1 MPRSD
6 KITNNT
12 RRRILTEAA
21 SLFRRHGYRGTST
34 RQIAEAVGVKQPSLF
49 HHFPNKQAIL
59 EELLAISLDDSLA
72 RAQHAAS
79 ASGPVARRLYD
90 YLLWDLTTLHRLPFA
105 LSGIYA
111 HDVLQDPDLAP
122 WSAKL
127 EALYTALC
135 SLIEQGV
142 RSGEFRPVSPTLGQA
157 MVAGV
162 TLSHIDY
169 AAGHTGGDPDELA
182 SAGAAFI
189 LGGLMRDQE
198 SLDRLVGN
206 GDPQAS

>member
-1 MPRSD
+1 MPRTD
-6 KITNNT
+6 KITNST
-12 RRRILTEAA
+12 RRRILAEAA

-79 ASGPVARRLYD
+79 APGPVARRLYD
-90 YLLWDLTTLHRLPFA
+90 YVLWDLTTLHRLPFA

-111 HDVLQDPDLAP
+111 HDVLQEPDLAP
-122 WSAKL
+122 WNAKL
-127 EALYTALC
+127 EALYTALR
-135 SLIEQGV
+135 SIIEQGI
-142 RSGEFRPVSPTLGQA
+142 RNGEFRPISPALGQA

-169 AAGHTGGDPDELA
+169 AAGHTGDDPDELA
-182 SAGAAFI
+182 SAGAAFV
-189 LGGLMRDQE
+189 LGGLLLNPETLNHLLHDNQQHT
-198 SLDRLVGN
+198 
-206 GDPQAS
+206 P